1 MTCCVADATTAQVR
15 VVNVPPGKFQTND
28 WVQVRGPI
36 YPLGKQVIV
45 NATSVEEV
53 ARPAGPYLTP

>member
-1 MTCCVADATTAQVR
+1 M
-15 VVNVPPGKFQTND
+15 VNVPPGKFQTND